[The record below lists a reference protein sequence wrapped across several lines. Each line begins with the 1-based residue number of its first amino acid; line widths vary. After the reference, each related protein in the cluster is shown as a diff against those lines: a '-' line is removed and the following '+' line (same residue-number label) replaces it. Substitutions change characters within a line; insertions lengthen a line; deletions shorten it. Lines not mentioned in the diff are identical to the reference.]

1 MAHRI
6 GVSDYCTAIT
16 GGPIV
21 VIVAPMTTAKSIS
34 STTVLL
40 ESVTE
45 PMLSNRCKYNRT
57 MQKNYTTQK
66 SNIMQKTLHN
76 ASTATCYIVQK
87 NN

>member
-21 VIVAPMTTAKSIS
+21 VIVAPMTIAKSMS
-34 STTVLL
+34 STTVLV

-45 PMLSNRCKYNRT
+45 S
-57 MQKNYTTQK
+57 MQVQQNYAK
-66 SNIMQKTLHN
+66 KLHY
-76 ASTATCYIVQK
+76 AK
-87 NN
+87 K